1 MATQTSSRPQ
11 SKLDPACESLLS
23 KTLDTATAS
32 LVDSLR
38 DDHVIHRAQPRE
50 QIAQT
55 VRAVL
60 ELLLRAMT
68 DPDSLE
74 TAVPEACRAR
84 ASWTTLSAPATISYV
99 GAFRDYVV
107 DLLLTAVADG
117 VSGSAEA
124 IRIANRAA
132 ERMLVLVAE
141 HQSAQ
146 ASMFKALATY
156 SVDGIVVT
164 NMENRII
171 YVNDAL
177 VQMNGMKSAEE
188 YCAQDFASLMTKSQ
202 IDILMN
208 EAFPAV
214 EQHGAWKGYF
224 WAKRPDGSEWRA
236 FNAISRL
243 YDDDGTPILTC
254 SIIRDVTKE
263 HEADLERARLQ
274 EEVIAAQRE
283 TLRELSAPLIPL
295 ADGVTVMPLIGS
307 VDAARATEILKTLLD
322 GVHRYEAN
330 TVIIDVTGLK
340 VVDTQVGTM
349 IVNAARAT
357 RLLGAEVILTGIS
370 PEIAQTFVGFG
381 AELEGIIT
389 RSTLQRGIQQ
399 ALRIE
404 QETSAASLM

>member
-1 MATQTSSRPQ
+1 MAAPTSSGPQ
-11 SKLDPACESLLS
+11 LELDPACEKLL
-23 KTLDTATAS
+23 ATAQDATVES

-38 DDHVIHRAQPRE
+38 DDYAIYRTKPRE
-50 QIAQT
+50 EISKGVRT
-55 VRAVL
+55 VLGIFLRGMSDL
-60 ELLLRAMT
+60 E
-68 DPDSLE
+68 SLS
-74 TAVPEACRAR
+74 TVVPEACRAN
-84 ASWTTLSAPATISYV
+84 ASWTTLSTPATVSYV
-99 GAFRDYVV
+99 GVYRDHVV
-107 DLLLTAVADG
+107 DLLL
-117 VSGSAEA
+117 SAEA
-124 IRIANRAA
+124 AGISGITNGVRIANRVAD
-132 ERMLVLVAE
+132 RLLLLLAE

-146 ASMFKALATY
+146 ATMFKALATY

-171 YVNDAL
+171 YVNDSL

-188 YCAQDFASLMTKSQ
+188 YCAQDFGSLMTQSQ

-208 EAFPAV
+208 EAFPSV
-214 EQHGAWKGYF
+214 EKHGAWKGYF
-224 WAKRPDGSEWRA
+224 WAKRPDGTEWRA

-243 YDDDGTPILTC
+243 FDERGNPILTC

-307 VDAARATEILKTLLD
+307 VDATRAQEILKTLLD

-357 RLLGAEVILTGIS
+357 RLLGADVILTGIS
-370 PEIAQTFVGFG
+370 PVIAQTFVGFG

-404 QETSAASLM
+404 QASSTSLM